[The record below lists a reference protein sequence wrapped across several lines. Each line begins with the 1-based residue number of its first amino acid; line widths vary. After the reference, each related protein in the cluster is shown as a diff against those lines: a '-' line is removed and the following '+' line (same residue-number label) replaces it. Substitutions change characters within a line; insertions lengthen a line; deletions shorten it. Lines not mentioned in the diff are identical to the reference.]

1 MRNQRGFQLISQSSI
16 NIKQQKNVNAIYI
29 VPDAFFPFQYWLFF
43 HVDIAGE
50 AGVRC
55 AWPVQHLQRL
65 RLPIT
70 GKMAKLST
78 PKLQESL
85 FYWFWTALLIYTA
98 VFTLFTH
105 AYLQGVWIC
114 ANGKHAAGSEK
125 TTFGLQI
132 NCKTKR
138 IIWKTEKKNKGKNSD
153 VCVSCLQS
161 SFFVLSF
168 FLRNTMLYIFPIEG
182 VINVWI
188 VGGSHCLIA
197 WIGYGLTVDIE
208 LTNTSHNDERIWIAF
223 EIWRVHRQLVGEQLN
238 SWATKARDPAMNRV
252 SS

>member
-1 MRNQRGFQLISQSSI
+1 MLDQLRVMRNQRGFQLISQSPI
-16 NIKQQKNVNAIYI
+16 DIKQQKNVNAIYI
-29 VPDAFFPFQYWLFF
+29 VPCTLLFSHFQYWLFF
-43 HVDIAGE
+43 HVEIAGE

-65 RLPIT
+65 RVPIT

-98 VFTLFTH
+98 VFTLFTR
-105 AYLQGVWIC
+105 AYLKGVWIC

-138 IIWKTEKKNKGKNSD
+138 IKWKTEKKNKGIQFRCMCQLFAKFILR
-153 VCVSCLQS
+153 VV
-161 SFFVLSF
+161 FF

-188 VGGSHCLIA
+188 VCGPHCLIA
-197 WIGYGLTVDIE
+197 WIGYGLTVWHRADKYIPQ
-208 LTNTSHNDERIWIAF
+208 
-223 EIWRVHRQLVGEQLN
+223 WRKDLN
-238 SWATKARDPAMNRV
+238 SVWDLKCA
-252 SS
+252 

>member
-65 RLPIT
+65 RIPIT

-138 IIWKTEKKNKGKNSD
+138 IIWKTEKKNKGKNSY

-168 FLRNTMLYIFPIEG
+168 SSAQYYALYIPHWRCNKRLNRWWSALFNRMNWVWADCLTSSWQIHPIMTKG
-182 VINVWI
+182 
-188 VGGSHCLIA
+188 
-197 WIGYGLTVDIE
+197 
-208 LTNTSHNDERIWIAF
+208 F
-223 EIWRVHRQLVGEQLN
+223 E
-238 SWATKARDPAMNRV
+238 
-252 SS
+252 

>member
-1 MRNQRGFQLISQSSI
+1 MLDQLRVMRNQRGFQLISQSPI
-16 NIKQQKNVNAIYI
+16 DIKQQKNVNAIYI
-29 VPDAFFPFQYWLFF
+29 VPCTLLFSPFQYWLFF
-43 HVDIAGE
+43 LVDIAGE

-85 FYWFWTALLIYTA
+85 LYWFWTALLIYTA

-138 IIWKTEKKNKGKNSD
+138 IIWKTEKKKIQEFRCMCQLFAKFILR
-153 VCVSCLQS
+153 VV
-161 SFFVLSF
+161 FFSAQYYA
-168 FLRNTMLYIFPIEG
+168 LYIPHWRCNKRLNRWWFALF
-182 VINVWI
+182 NRMNWVWADCWHRADKYI
-188 VGGSHCLIA
+188 PQ
-197 WIGYGLTVDIE
+197 
-208 LTNTSHNDERIWIAF
+208 
-223 EIWRVHRQLVGEQLN
+223 WRKDLN
-238 SWATKARDPAMNRV
+238 SVWDLTCA
-252 SS
+252 